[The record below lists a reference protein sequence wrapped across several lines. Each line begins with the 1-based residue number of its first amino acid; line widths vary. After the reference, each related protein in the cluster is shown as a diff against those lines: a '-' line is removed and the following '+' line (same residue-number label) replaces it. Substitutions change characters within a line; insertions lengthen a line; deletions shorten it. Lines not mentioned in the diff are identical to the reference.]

1 MDIETKVKQVLQKVL
16 DVPAE
21 KISAQKSL
29 EAAFGV
35 DSTEMVE
42 INVGIKK
49 ALGINLANND
59 LKKTHSLAQILE
71 IVSAK
76 ADAGSCG
83 PACGCGH

>member
-21 KISAQKSL
+21 KIPAQKSL
-29 EAAFGV
+29 EDAFGV

-49 ALGINLANND
+49 TLGINLTNNE
-59 LKKTHSLAQILE
+59 LKKTYSLDQIVE
-71 IVSAK
+71 IVSSK
-76 ADAGSCG
+76 TDTGNCG

>member
-1 MDIETKVKQVLQKVL
+1 MNIETKVKEVLQKVL
-16 DVPAE
+16 DVKPAE
-21 KISAQKSL
+21 IKPEKSL

-49 ALGINLANND
+49 ALGIDISNNE
-59 LKKTHSLAQILE
+59 LKKTHSLNQIVE
-71 IVSAK
+71 IISSK
-76 ADAGSCG
+76 IDAGSCG